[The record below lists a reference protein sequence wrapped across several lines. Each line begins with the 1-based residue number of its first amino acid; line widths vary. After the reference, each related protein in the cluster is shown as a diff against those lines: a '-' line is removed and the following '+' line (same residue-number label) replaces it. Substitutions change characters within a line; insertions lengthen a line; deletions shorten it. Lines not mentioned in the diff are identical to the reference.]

1 MIFSFIISS
10 SSILSLTRLAVKNKI
25 SCDQV
30 FLGVACFRSASTGR
44 ALQGSGFASEAFGVK
59 ISRQKAFQA
68 FFEK

>member
-1 MIFSFIISS
+1 MWVSS
-10 SSILSLTRLAVKNKI
+10 TWTVDFLILGIARDFFWPSLPVNRILMQPVPPP
-25 SCDQV
+25 
-30 FLGVACFRSASTGR
+30 GR